1 MLGRKTAKVKR
12 EKNSDVHNAE
22 MQKRSSILS
31 FKCFMLVI
39 FESSNEN
46 ILLTLHFHLDTVIM
60 ILIERDW
67 IRYSLMELESYYL

>member
-67 IRYSLMELESYYL
+67 IRYSLMELESYYS